1 MMSKTRS
8 CWRRSWR
15 LLTVS
20 AQRLKRCVSC
30 SLMNGLLCTKLCKI
44 PQKRMLLMV
53 PVCRKKAL
61 ARRLSDMASVY
72 ELDAK
77 ISSCIQ
83 LDEEHVVSVDDG
95 EILNLQQFEALQM
108 ERDAKVEG
116 LACYIKNKLADAEAI
131 YAEIDVLSQRAAIMK
146 KEAERCKAY
155 LAGAL
160 YGEKFE
166 TPRCKITWRKSEIC
180 NVLNIDAVPEE
191 YKRTKVTVDADK
203 TAIKKAI
210 KSGAEVPGAEVIQKL
225 NMTLK

>member
-1 MMSKTRS
+1 
-8 CWRRSWR
+8 
-15 LLTVS
+15 
-20 AQRLKRCVSC
+20 
-30 SLMNGLLCTKLCKI
+30 
-44 PQKRMLLMV
+44 
-53 PVCRKKAL
+53 
-61 ARRLSDMASVY
+61 MASVY

-131 YAEIDVLSQRAAIMK
+131 YAEINALSYRAEAMK

-166 TPRCKITWRKSEIC
+166 SARCKISWRKSEIC
-180 NVLNIDAVPEE
+180 NVLSMEE
-191 YKRTKVTVDADK
+191 LPKKFKRTKVTIEADK

-210 KSGAEVPGAEVIQKL
+210 KDGVKVPGAEVIQKL

>member
-1 MMSKTRS
+1 
-8 CWRRSWR
+8 
-15 LLTVS
+15 
-20 AQRLKRCVSC
+20 
-30 SLMNGLLCTKLCKI
+30 
-44 PQKRMLLMV
+44 
-53 PVCRKKAL
+53 
-61 ARRLSDMASVY
+61 MASVY

-95 EILNLQQFEALQM
+95 EVLNLQQFEALQM

-116 LACYIKNKLADAEAI
+116 LACYIKNKIADAEAI
-131 YAEIDVLSQRAAIMK
+131 YAEIDVLSQRASVMK
-146 KEAERCKAY
+146 REAELCKAY
-155 LAGAL
+155 LAGVL

-166 TPRCKITWRKSEIC
+166 TPRCKVSWRKSEVC
-180 NVLNIDAVPEE
+180 NVLPMEELPDE

-210 KSGAEVPGAEVIQKL
+210 KAGAEIPGAEVIQKL

>member
-1 MMSKTRS
+1 
-8 CWRRSWR
+8 
-15 LLTVS
+15 
-20 AQRLKRCVSC
+20 
-30 SLMNGLLCTKLCKI
+30 
-44 PQKRMLLMV
+44 
-53 PVCRKKAL
+53 
-61 ARRLSDMASVY
+61 MASVY

-116 LACYIKNKLADAEAI
+116 LCCYIKNKLAEADAIDAEANT
-131 YAEIDVLSQRAAIMK
+131 LSHRSGVIR
-146 KEAERCKAY
+146 KEVERCKAY

-180 NVLNIDAVPEE
+180 NVLSMEEIPDE
-191 YKRTKVTVDADK
+191 YKRTKVTIDADK

-210 KSGAEVPGAEVIQKL
+210 KAGAEIPGAEVIQKL

>member
-1 MMSKTRS
+1 
-8 CWRRSWR
+8 
-15 LLTVS
+15 
-20 AQRLKRCVSC
+20 
-30 SLMNGLLCTKLCKI
+30 
-44 PQKRMLLMV
+44 
-53 PVCRKKAL
+53 
-61 ARRLSDMASVY
+61 MANIY
-72 ELDAK
+72 ELKDQIKA
-77 ISSCIQ
+77 CIQ
-83 LDEEHVVSVDDG
+83 LDEEHVVDTEDG

-166 TPRCKITWRKSEIC
+166 TPRCKISWRKSEIC
-180 NVLNIDAVPEE
+180 NVLSLEAIPDE

-210 KSGAEVPGAEVIQKL
+210 KSGMEIPGAEVIQKL

>member
-1 MMSKTRS
+1 
-8 CWRRSWR
+8 
-15 LLTVS
+15 
-20 AQRLKRCVSC
+20 
-30 SLMNGLLCTKLCKI
+30 
-44 PQKRMLLMV
+44 
-53 PVCRKKAL
+53 
-61 ARRLSDMASVY
+61 MASVY

-108 ERDAKVEG
+108 ERSQKIEG
-116 LACYIKNKLADAEAI
+116 MCCYIKNLMADVVAYEAE
-131 YAEIDVLSQRAAIMK
+131 EKRLRERRAA
-146 KEAERCKAY
+146 KEREVDRCKAY

-166 TPRCKITWRKSEIC
+166 TPRCKISWRKSEIC
-180 NVLNIDAVPEE
+180 NVLSMEAIPDE

-210 KSGAEVPGAEVIQKL
+210 KAGAEVPGAEIIQKL

>member
-1 MMSKTRS
+1 MS
-8 CWRRSWR
+8 
-15 LLTVS
+15 LTVS
-20 AQRLKRCVSC
+20 AQRSKRCVSC
-30 SLMNGLLCTKLCKI
+30 SLMNGLLCTRLCKI

-53 PVCRKKAL
+53 PVCQKKAPVCRKMAL
-61 ARRLSDMASVY
+61 VRRLSNMANIY
-72 ELDAK
+72 ELKDQIKA
-77 ISSCIQ
+77 CIQ
-83 LDEEHVVSVDDG
+83 LDEEHVVDTEDG

-108 ERDAKVEG
+108 ERDAKIEG
-116 LACYIKNKLADAEAI
+116 MCCYIKNKLAEADAIDAEANT
-131 YAEIDVLSQRAAIMK
+131 LSHRSGVIR
-146 KEAERCKAY
+146 KEVERCKAY

>member
-1 MMSKTRS
+1 
-8 CWRRSWR
+8 
-15 LLTVS
+15 
-20 AQRLKRCVSC
+20 
-30 SLMNGLLCTKLCKI
+30 
-44 PQKRMLLMV
+44 
-53 PVCRKKAL
+53 
-61 ARRLSDMASVY
+61 MANIY
-72 ELDAK
+72 ELKDQIKA
-77 ISSCIQ
+77 CIQ
-83 LDEEHVVSVDDG
+83 LDEEHVVDTEDG

-108 ERDAKVEG
+108 ERDQKIEG
-116 LACYIKNKLADAEAI
+116 MCCYIKNKLAEANT
-131 YAEIDVLSQRAAIMK
+131 LSHRSGVIR
-146 KEAERCKAY
+146 KEVERCKAY

-210 KSGAEVPGAEVIQKL
+210 KAGAEIPGAEVIQKL